1 MSYPFLFD
9 GGTNNS
15 YFFETE
21 LEVVYEIKFRS
32 SDYLLGDQKAPY
44 AHLIF
49 EFIIEIVHNPLG
61 KNPPLDKLV
70 STTISDIIK
79 DFYFKQE
86 QSVCIYICDSSDGK
100 QELRRRKFDNWFY
113 THNQF
118 GLVKIDEHIRDS
130 KGIYYPISLIIQ
142 RNNPYFSEII
152 DGFSLLASLSNED
165 K

>member
-9 GGTNNS
+9 AGLNNS

-21 LEVVYEIKFRS
+21 LELIYEIKFRPS
-32 SDYLLGDQKAPY
+32 SYLLGDQNAPY

-61 KNPPLDKLV
+61 ENPPLDKLV
-70 STTISDIIK
+70 SSTISAIIK
-79 DFYFKQE
+79 DFYFQKE

-118 GLVKIDEHIRDS
+118 GLVKIDEHICDS

-152 DGFSLLASLSNED
+152 NGFSLLALRSNED